1 MSIIIYYPSGSG
13 GGGGTEI
20 LTAANFSA
28 LPAAADHTGE
38 FYWCE
43 AAQGTSWLPGTL
55 GGTYYPKGL
64 YYSNGTSWNATDLP
78 YNATIAEVNTG
89 TNNDKF
95 VTPSTFTNASKWGNY
110 VPYTGATTDVDL
122 GTNAFNAESVKLTG
136 TAGLGHLHLRH
147 QSSDATASANNTAL
161 FADASGDIKYK
172 NDGNY
177 YTTLK
182 TSLNTADRVYT
193 FPNASGTVALTSD
206 IPNTSLIPN
215 LTGHES
221 FRGVQ
226 YANNSTTET
235 TFGGITIAST
245 ASTLART
252 ADGTNF
258 ASKQIRKA
266 FYASVVS
273 SGRYTGTRGSALLFF
288 LGGGFRYIC
297 DFYIADTAYAAGCRQ
312 FYGLA
317 GQTTDL
323 GYSDTTQVDS
333 LVNIIGVGSDAAD
346 ANLQIFHNDA
356 SGTATKIDLGVDFPA
371 NRTAGAAMTTMYSV
385 TLYNADNSSNI
396 IYRVS
401 NNETGVAVEGT
412 ISTNLPL
419 STQGLNFYASR
430 CMGGGGGLTNSGRFD
445 LSVLGVFSN

>member
-1 MSIIIYYPSGSG
+1 MSILIIYPNGS

-20 LTAANFSA
+20 TSVANFSA
-28 LPAAADHTGE
+28 LPSASTNVGK

-55 GGTYYPKGL
+55 GGTYYSKGL
-64 YYSNGTSWNATDLP
+64 YYSNGTSWVSTDLP
-78 YNATIAEVNTG
+78 YNATISEVNTG

-110 VPYTGATTDVDL
+110 VPYTGATTNVDL
-122 GTNAFNAESVKLTG
+122 GANILTSESLKANGTG
-136 TAGLGHLHLRH
+136 GLGHLHLRH
-147 QSSDATASANNTAL
+147 QSSDATAGANNTAV
-161 FADASGDIKYK
+161 FADSNGDIKYK
-172 NDGNY
+172 NNGSY

-193 FPNASGTVALTSD
+193 FPDKSGTVALTSD

-215 LTGHES
+215 LTGHEN

-235 TFGGITIAST
+235 TFGGITISST

-258 ASKQIRKA
+258 ASKQIRKG
-266 FYASVVS
+266 FFASVVS

-288 LGGGFRYIC
+288 LGGGFRYVC
-297 DFYIADTAYAAGCRQ
+297 DFYVADTAYAAGCRQ

-323 GYSDTTQVDS
+323 GYTDVTQVDS
-333 LVNIIGVGSDAAD
+333 LTNIIGVGSDAAD
-346 ANLQIFHNDA
+346 TNLQVFHNDG
-356 SGTATKIDLGVDFPA
+356 SGTATKVDLGASFPA
-371 NRTAGAAMTTMYSV
+371 NRTVGAAMTTMYSV

-401 NNETGVAVEGT
+401 NNETGAATEGT
-412 ISTNLPL
+412 LSTNLPL
-419 STQGLNFYASR
+419 ATQGLNFFASR

-445 LSVLGVFSN
+445 LSLLGVFSN